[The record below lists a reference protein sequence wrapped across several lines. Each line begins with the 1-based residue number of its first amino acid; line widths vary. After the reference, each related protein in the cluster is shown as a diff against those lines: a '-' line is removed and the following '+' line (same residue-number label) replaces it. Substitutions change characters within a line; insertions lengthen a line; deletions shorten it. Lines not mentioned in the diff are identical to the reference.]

1 MGTSETGAVYYRGT
15 CGHVWRVDRDQRPI
29 GETRCPFCRAVAYAA
44 DTDGY
49 PEHNPVVAERT
60 ALRAALSAAESAR
73 ATAEARATQAE
84 AELDRLRRD
93 FPPAPPLAIAGCDC
107 AACVRLRAM
116 WAEPDVRTVPSVREA
131 ARRRM
136 PLDGTDA
143 QALEGAVTI
152 TEAERD
158 EARAER
164 DRLREALYDAAGRF
178 ALCDE
183 DEGDDPTAWCAASA
197 TVDDTKRWRAA
208 LAPAPAQGEETPETP
223 AYTIPLLPPDVPR
236 PRTYGVG
243 CAGAGYDED

>member
-1 MGTSETGAVYYRGT
+1 MPTSDHYESENA
-15 CGHVWRVDRDQRPI
+15 
-29 GETRCPFCRAVAYAA
+29 
-44 DTDGY
+44 
-49 PEHNPVVAERT
+49 N
-60 ALRAALSAAESAR
+60 LRAIIAATDDRLSAAETAR
-73 ATAEARATQAE
+73 AAAEARATQAE

-158 EARAER
+158 EARAEAA
-164 DRLREALYDAAGRF
+164 RLREAG
-178 ALCDE
+178 E
-183 DEGDDPTAWCAASA
+183 
-197 TVDDTKRWRAA
+197 A
-208 LAPAPAQGEETPETP
+208 LADALA
-223 AYTIPLLPPDVPR
+223 
-236 PRTYGVG
+236 RTGWG
-243 CAGAGYDED
+243 G